1 MEDLIKLKRVGKRNE
16 LCIVYECDITKDL
29 KELTELNGRFVLVS
43 NMTESIARI
52 EYNSISIGDIL
63 LKRKENGRAIFEIKY
78 TSLYMGNFYLIPE
91 FTNSIINKVYKYLKG
106 LQEDKI
112 CVMY

>member
-1 MEDLIKLKRVGKRNE
+1 MEDLIKLKRIKTRNS
-16 LCIVYECDITKDL
+16 LCLVYECDITKDL

-43 NMTESIARI
+43 SIDEDIARI

-63 LKRKENGRAIFEIKY
+63 LKRKENIGEIFEIKR
-78 TSLYMGNFYLIPE
+78 TSLYMGNFYFIPE
-91 FTNSIINKVYKYLKG
+91 FTNSIINKIYKYLNG